1 MDEYLTTKEIA
12 SILKVH
18 VLTVRR
24 WIENKKLVAI
34 KLGKDYRIKKRDFEN
49 FISERSTDQ

>member
-12 SILKVH
+12 SLLKIN

-24 WIENKKLVAI
+24 WIDKRLLTAYKFNKE
-34 KLGKDYRIKKRDFEN
+34 YRIKAADFEL
-49 FISERSTDQ
+49 FLRERRVK